1 MKRCMFYHLHRENRY
16 TNEGENRNNMGEIQ
30 EKQNNYQRENGGSIE
45 GSSHREKRNSG
56 DSMRNSNSNR
66 GNPWNCLKGVSR

>member
-1 MKRCMFYHLHRENRY
+1 MKRCMFYHPHRENRY
-16 TNEGENRNNMGEIQ
+16 TNEGENRNNMGENK

-45 GSSHREKRNSG
+45 GSSHR

-66 GNPWNCLKGVSR
+66 GNPWNCLRRL